1 MTKKL
6 LLPEDVRALLQRR
19 YTNQQK
25 SWLIGEGQWPLSVA
39 LGLPTEKDVT
49 ADPAGVRRWVQAWAE
64 WSSGGSVSWM
74 SRQWGRLGTQ
84 QLPASLAFATP
95 HEVAAVVGD
104 GSRWEQVELRYQS
117 ITGRWPQLSGP
128 AVVGKLF
135 NVLAEY
141 DDADFRRLFAL
152 LDWLE
157 RNPASGLMV
166 RQLPVEGLDTKWLE
180 KRKGLIADLV
190 RQLRSVI
197 PEGDFHSICGLRRQP
212 NRVRIRILCPTLRHR
227 VGGLRDLEAPTEE
240 LAALSLDPSTALI
253 VENLETGLA
262 LPDLQGVVAF
272 MKLGNAVSTLSQLPW
287 IRDARGLYWGDIDT
301 HGFAILNVAR
311 GVMPAVESL
320 LMDEHT
326 LMAYRRLCVEE
337 PAQTSLLELPLLTAS
352 ERSVFEGLI
361 TGRWGPRLRLEQ
373 ERIPWDYA
381 LGRIRTATT
390 YPMGAME
397 GS

>member
-1 MTKKL
+1 
-6 LLPEDVRALLQRR
+6 
-19 YTNQQK
+19 
-25 SWLIGEGQWPLSVA
+25 
-39 LGLPTEKDVT
+39 
-49 ADPAGVRRWVQAWAE
+49 
-64 WSSGGSVSWM
+64 
-74 SRQWGRLGTQ
+74 
-84 QLPASLAFATP
+84 
-95 HEVAAVVGD
+95 
-104 GSRWEQVELRYQS
+104 
-117 ITGRWPQLSGP
+117 
-128 AVVGKLF
+128 
-135 NVLAEY
+135 
-141 DDADFRRLFAL
+141 
-152 LDWLE
+152 
-157 RNPASGLMV
+157 
-166 RQLPVEGLDTKWLE
+166 
-180 KRKGLIADLV
+180 
-190 RQLRSVI
+190 
-197 PEGDFHSICGLRRQP
+197 
-212 NRVRIRILCPTLRHR
+212 
-227 VGGLRDLEAPTEE
+227 
-240 LAALSLDPSTALI
+240 
-253 VENLETGLA
+253 
-262 LPDLQGVVAF
+262 